1 MVTVPERDGGEIAG
15 RRGWQ
20 MVKKFLRLEAMRRSL
35 VLTDDAARHPFLA
48 SLPPHVRRGAEPV
61 PARRPR
67 LSLHD
72 LRDFLTAYSACFVA
86 VSLFI
91 A

>member
-1 MVTVPERDGGEIAG
+1 
-15 RRGWQ
+15 
-20 MVKKFLRLEAMRRSL
+20 MRRSL

-48 SLPPHVRRGAEPV
+48 SLPPHVRRVTDPV
-61 PARRPR
+61 RARRSR

-72 LRDFLTAYSACFVA
+72 LRDFLAAYSACFVA

>member
-1 MVTVPERDGGEIAG
+1 
-15 RRGWQ
+15 
-20 MVKKFLRLEAMRRSL
+20 MRRSL

-48 SLPPHVRRGAEPV
+48 SLPPHVRRGTRPV
-61 PARRPR
+61 RTRSPGLTLR
-67 LSLHD
+67 D
-72 LRDFLTAYSACFVA
+72 LRDFLAAYSACFVA